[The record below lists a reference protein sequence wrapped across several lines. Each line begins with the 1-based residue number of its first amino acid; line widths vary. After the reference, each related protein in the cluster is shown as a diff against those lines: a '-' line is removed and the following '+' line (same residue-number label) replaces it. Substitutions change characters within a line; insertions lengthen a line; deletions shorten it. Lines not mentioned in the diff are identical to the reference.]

1 MSKQIREYIDLVK
14 NLNESLKNLNE
25 DNSYGFFKTVSSIP
39 DYDKVLFGK
48 NNELPKKYE
57 HWEGEIK
64 WMTKEKY
71 LQECS
76 KLQNTSYSDQ
86 FRYIIDWKVQRIM
99 EKMKEGVKFDIPYLN
114 YVENQQEGR
123 HRVVAADNL
132 GQKYIPILILSSEEY
147 DDEDSSLELS
157 DMVGRWDDLV
167 IKDGTYYC
175 KFILTDWKS
184 EHSLLSSIVSDWDY
198 YFLDV
203 LFKIYREHIRIEDY
217 MVKLVSNQSPYHYD
231 SFSGMVKYVMKN
243 NVYYYGDSEEQFSQE
258 FLLYCFIL
266 KVLNQNDGVFYD
278 CILREGDMYFLKII
292 PQDIST
298 DFEYYDNCQSML
310 KDISKEKHYV
320 KEYNLIST
328 YERSD
333 LYTITDE
340 DVDIMKKIFDMGNKK
355 YV

>member
-1 MSKQIREYIDLVK
+1 MSKQIREQIDLVK

-57 HWEGEIK
+57 YWEGEIK

-99 EKMKEGVKFDIPYLN
+99 EKMKEGVKFDMPYLN

-132 GQKYIPILILSSEEY
+132 GQKYIPVLILSSEEY

-157 DMVGRWDDLV
+157 DMVDRWDDLV
-167 IKDGTYYC
+167 IKDGIYYC
-175 KFILTDWKS
+175 VFNLIDWKT
-184 EHSLLSSIVSDWDY
+184 EDNLLSSISPGYDY

-203 LFKIYREHIRIEDY
+203 LFYMFRNNMSIENYIVKSLKNEDIY
-217 MVKLVSNQSPYHYD
+217 N
-231 SFSGMVKYVMKN
+231 SFQTMISYVMKN
-243 NVYYYGDSEEQFSQE
+243 NIYYYGESNEQFSKE

-266 KVLNQNDGVFYD
+266 KVLKQNDDIFYD
-278 CILREGDMYFLKII
+278 CILREKSTYYLKIV
-292 PQDIST
+292 PQKVST

-328 YERSD
+328 DDSSD
-333 LYTITDE
+333 LYNIND
-340 DVDIMKKIFDMGNKK
+340 DDINRMKRIFDTVNKK

>member
-1 MSKQIREYIDLVK
+1 MLKEIREQIDLVK

-57 HWEGEIK
+57 YWNGEIK

-71 LQECS
+71 LEECS
-76 KLQNTSYSDQ
+76 KLQKTSYSDQ
-86 FRYIIDWKVQRIM
+86 LRYIIDKKVQRIM
-99 EKMKEGVKFDIPYLN
+99 EDMNNGVKFDIPYLN

-132 GQKYIPILILSSEEY
+132 GQKYIPVLILSSEEY
-147 DDEDSSLELS
+147 DDEDKSIELS
-157 DMVGRWDDLV
+157 DMVGKWDDLV
-167 IKDGTYYC
+167 IKDGVYYC
-175 KFILTDWKS
+175 VFNLTDWKT
-184 EHSLLSSIVSDWDY
+184 EDNLLSSIVPGYDY
-198 YFLDV
+198 YFLNV
-203 LFKIYREHIRIEDY
+203 LFYMFRNNLSIENYIVKSLKNEDIYNSFEN
-217 MVKLVSNQSPYHYD
+217 MVS
-231 SFSGMVKYVMKN
+231 YVMKN
-243 NVYYYGDSEEQFSQE
+243 NIHYYGESDEQFSKE

-266 KVLNQNDGVFYD
+266 KILKQNNGIFYD
-278 CILREGDMYFLKII
+278 CILREKSTYYLKII
-292 PQDIST
+292 PQKVSV

-310 KDISKEKHYV
+310 KDISNEKHYV

-328 YERSD
+328 DESSD
-333 LYTITDE
+333 LYNIND
-340 DVDIMKKIFDMGNKK
+340 DDISRMKKIFDTVNKK

>member
-1 MSKQIREYIDLVK
+1 MLKEIRDQIDLIK

-57 HWEGEIK
+57 YWEGEIK

-71 LQECS
+71 LEECS

-86 FRYIIDWKVQRIM
+86 LRYVIDKKVQTIM
-99 EKMKEGVKFDIPYLN
+99 EKMDEGVKFDIPYLN
-114 YVENQQEGR
+114 YVENEQEGR

-132 GQKYIPILILSSEEY
+132 GQKYIPVLILSSEEY
-147 DDEDSSLELS
+147 DDEDTSIELS
-157 DMVGRWDDLV
+157 DMVDRWDDLV
-167 IKDGTYYC
+167 IKDGIYYC
-175 KFILTDWKS
+175 EFILTDWKS
-184 EHSLLSSIVSDWDY
+184 EDNLLVSIASGYDY

-203 LFKIYREHIRIEDY
+203 LFYLYRNNITIENYLLKSLKTEDIY
-217 MVKLVSNQSPYHYD
+217 N
-231 SFSGMVKYVMKN
+231 SFQTMSTYVMKN
-243 NVYYYGDSEEQFSQE
+243 NVRYYGDSEEQFSKE

-266 KVLNQNDGVFYD
+266 KVLKQNENIFYD
-278 CILREGDMYFLKII
+278 CILHEKSTYYLKIV
-292 PQDIST
+292 PQEVSA

-310 KDISKEKHYV
+310 KDISKEKHYI

-328 YERSD
+328 DDSSD

-340 DVDIMKKIFDMGNKK
+340 DVDIMKKIFDMVNKK